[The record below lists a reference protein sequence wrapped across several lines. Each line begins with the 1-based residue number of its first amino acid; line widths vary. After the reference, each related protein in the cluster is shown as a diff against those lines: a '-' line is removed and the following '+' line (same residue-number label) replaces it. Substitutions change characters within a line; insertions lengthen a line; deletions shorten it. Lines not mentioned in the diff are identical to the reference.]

1 MARTGGNT
9 IFAGAV
15 RGAGKKAGPS
25 KGGLFR
31 LQPDAEAWQAVGGGL
46 PKDGDAYTITQHLND
61 PKTLFVGTHDG
72 PYLSTDGGAHWEKP
86 DFPEKD
92 VAIWAITMHP
102 DNPDILYAGASPV
115 ALYRSEDGGRS
126 WRRLPQVISPA
137 HCERDGFDTR
147 VICITINPA
156 KPDEIYVGLEVGGVL
171 HSIDGGDSWTDVS
184 GPLMAL
190 AQQPH
195 LQNNVGGRHCGPC
208 EGMLDTHAIAISKV
222 ASDIAF
228 LGVRMGIFRTD
239 DGGENWRD
247 MEIGRF
253 SPLTYCR
260 DLIVSP
266 HDPNVFFTALSKAAV
281 STEGSLYHS
290 RDGARTWTRID
301 HGVAAKSTIV
311 GLAAHRTDPDSLYCI
326 TRTGQVIGTMDNGAS
341 WREYPL
347 PAGVNDVYAVA
358 CF

>member
-1 MARTGGNT
+1 MARNGANT

-15 RGAGKKAGPS
+15 RGAVKKTGPS

-31 LQPDAEAWQAVGGGL
+31 LRPGADEWEAVASGL
-46 PKDGDAYTITQHLND
+46 PNDGDVQTITQHLND
-61 PKTLFVGTHDG
+61 PKTLFVGTNDG
-72 PYLSTDGGAHWEKP
+72 PYRSTDGGEHWEKP
-86 DFPEKD
+86 DFPDRD

-102 DNPDILYAGASPV
+102 GNPDIIYAGASPV
-115 ALYRSEDGGRS
+115 ALYRSEDCGRS

-137 HCERDGFDTR
+137 HCEREGFDTR
-147 VICITINPA
+147 VICITINPI
-156 KPDEIYVGLEVGGVL
+156 KTDEIYVGLEVGGVI

-184 GPLMAL
+184 ARLMEL

-195 LQNNVGGRHCGPC
+195 LQNNVGGRQCGHC
-208 EGMLDTHAIAISKV
+208 EGMLDTHAVAISKA
-222 ASDIAF
+222 ASSTAL

-239 DGGENWRD
+239 DGGANWRD

-260 DLIVSP
+260 ALIVSP
-266 HDPNVFFTALSKAAV
+266 HDPETLYTALSEAAV
-281 STEGSLYHS
+281 STDGSVYRS
-290 RDGARTWTRID
+290 SDGARTWIRID

-311 GLAAHRTDPDSLYCI
+311 GLAAHPSDLDSLYCI
-326 TRTGQVIGTMDNGAS
+326 TRAGQVIGTVDNGAS

-347 PAGVNDVYAVA
+347 PDGVNDVYAVA
-358 CF
+358 CY